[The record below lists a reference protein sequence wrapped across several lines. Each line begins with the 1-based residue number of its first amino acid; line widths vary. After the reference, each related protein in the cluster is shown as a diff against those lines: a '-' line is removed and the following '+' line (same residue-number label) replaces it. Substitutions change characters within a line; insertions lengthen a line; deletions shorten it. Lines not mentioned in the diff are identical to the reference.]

1 MQEHRDDF
9 GSEYEAIK
17 AIAGRLGMNPET
29 VRKWLRQAE
38 VEAGQVDGTTT
49 AAAREIRELKR
60 RRVRRVGPQH
70 RSSVLSSPR
79 SCSGRGRAD
88 LPRAESAWLPDRPE
102 NLLSLH
108 GPAGRRRNETCGTS
122 SRDVGQLLRARRAS
136 ACAAQRVLLPALLP
150 ALNLARHDAI

>member
-60 RRVRRVGPQH
+60 KNAELEQTVAILKAATSFNACGESARNTDHLYSRRRA
-70 RSSVLSSPR
+70 

-88 LPRAESAWLPDRPE
+88 LPRAESAWLPDPREP
-102 NLLSLH
+102 SLH

-122 SRDVGQLLRARRAS
+122 SSPRS
-136 ACAAQRVLLPALLP
+136 WPATTSP
-150 ALNLARHDAI
+150 TS

>member
-1 MQEHRDDF
+1 MQEHRDDY

-60 RRVRRVGPQH
+60 KT
-70 RSSVLSSPR
+70 
-79 SCSGRGRAD
+79 
-88 LPRAESAWLPDRPE
+88 RAESRPATPIICTLVAEHRARVGVAPICRVLSQHGCQIAPRTFFAW
-102 NLLSLH
+102 
-108 GPAGRRRNETCGTS
+108 
-122 SRDVGQLLRARRAS
+122 ARRAPS
-136 ACAAQRVLLPALLP
+136 QRDLWDIVITEILAGYYEPDELVLAPLSGSCSPLCSRL
-150 ALNLARHDAI
+150 